1 MTVTKPW
8 TCLACSAALS
18 LAACAASPPAKTPA
32 KTPAATSAQ
41 TPAAPAS
48 GMEDFTPPDG
58 KWLTDEAGRQY
69 FVREIAKAEGQYFKP
84 TPDTVRLGRG
94 ESYDLLSEDEHTFKV
109 KVYRVEVSPAAPS
122 GGGPSKDAIG
132 EPAPPP
138 QPPSPAVVASY
149 RSESGTSDRWQV
161 EDFGRGLPKRGQW
174 REGFA
179 IVDFDGDGNLD
190 ILHGP
195 PRKGG
200 VVPIAFFGNGQGSW
214 RQQPLPVAHSVGY
227 DYGDVA
233 VADFNHD
240 GRLDLA
246 LGVHLKGLVVLVA
259 TAEGPL
265 QEWSQGL
272 EYSVAGEGRQPAS
285 FSSRAIAAV
294 DWNGDGWT
302 DIVALGEGP
311 RLATSQPG
319 AGMPKAAD
327 AYGLAVFENHGD
339 GTWQPIFEPGA
350 RAFGDALDV
359 ADIDGDGRPDAALG
373 LSVLGADELL
383 RYGRAG
389 GVEKGALA
397 VRPQSYSQAAR
408 LADLN
413 GDGLT
418 DVLVGYLGAEGGVWR
433 HGIDA
438 YFARPDHTFSRRTL
452 FAADGRLAITAL
464 AAGDLDGDKRV
475 DVIGLSSEGETLLF
489 RANDKGFFDREASE
503 KIPAFAGCRGYHVEA
518 ADLDRDGSA
527 EFVEEFAGESSV
539 MTAVPACP
547 SQGGVRA
554 WKVRLAPRS

>member
-1 MTVTKPW
+1 MMTVMKPW
-8 TCLACSAALS
+8 TCLGCSAALW
-18 LAACAASPPAKTPA
+18 LAACAANPPAKTPA
-32 KTPAATSAQ
+32 ETPAAASAKA
-41 TPAAPAS
+41 PAAAPDS
-48 GMEDFTPPDG
+48 EMEDFDTPPDG
-58 KWLTDEAGRQY
+58 KWLTDETGRQY
-69 FVREIAKAEGQYFKP
+69 FVREIPKAEGQYFKP

-94 ESYDLLSEDEHTFKV
+94 ETYDLLAEDEHTFKV
-109 KVYRVEVSPAAPS
+109 KVYRVENLPAAP
-122 GGGPSKDAIG
+122 A
-132 EPAPPP
+132 PATPP
-138 QPPSPAVVASY
+138 PPSPAVVASY
-149 RSESGTSDRWQV
+149 RSESGTSDRWQL

-190 ILHGP
+190 IVHGP

-200 VVPIAFFGNGQGSW
+200 VVPIAFFGDGQGSW
-214 RQQPLPVAHSVGY
+214 RQQPIAVAHSVGY

-259 TAEGPL
+259 TPEGPL

-272 EYSVAGEGRQPAS
+272 EYSVAGEGTQPAS

-294 DWNGDGWT
+294 DWNGDGWM

-311 RLATSQPG
+311 RLATSQPV
-319 AGMPKAAD
+319 AGMKTAA
-327 AYGLAVFENHGD
+327 AYGLAIFENHGD
-339 GTWQPIFEPGA
+339 GTWKPIFEPGT
-350 RAFGDALDV
+350 RAFGDTLDV

-373 LSVLGADELL
+373 LSVLGADDLL

-389 GVEKGALA
+389 GVEKGTLA
-397 VRPQSYSQAAR
+397 VRVQSYSQAVR

-438 YFARPDHTFSRRTL
+438 YVARPDHTFTRRTL
-452 FAADGRLAITAL
+452 FSADGRQGITAL
-464 AAGDLDGDKRV
+464 AAGDLDGDQRL
-475 DVIGLSSEGETLLF
+475 DVVGLSSEGETLLF
-489 RANDKGFFDREASE
+489 RGNDKGFFDREASA
-503 KIPAFAGCRGYHVEA
+503 KVPALTGCRGFHLEA
-518 ADLDRDGSA
+518 ADLDHDGSA

-554 WKVRLAPRS
+554 WKVRLVTRP